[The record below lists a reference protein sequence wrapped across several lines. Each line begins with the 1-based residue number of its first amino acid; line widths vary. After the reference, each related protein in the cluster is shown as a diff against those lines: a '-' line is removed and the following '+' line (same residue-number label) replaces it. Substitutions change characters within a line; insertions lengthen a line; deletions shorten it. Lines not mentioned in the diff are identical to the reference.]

1 MAAKICIIP
10 ECGEELSE
18 RSLLPTCA
26 NCRASINM
34 WKRRG
39 VRAVLERRARLKKYD
54 SRMETL
60 VDKRG
65 SNVVVLS
72 QRRKQA

>member
-1 MAAKICIIP
+1 MPKGICIIP

-18 RSLLPTCA
+18 RSSLPTCP
-26 NCRASINM
+26 NCRASMGM

-39 VRAVLERRARLKKYD
+39 VRAILERRSRLKKYD